1 MDSNQKFAVLA
12 WLGRHRERLINY
24 YLFVNIAG
32 FILWQAYGIARSSG
46 LNIIEV
52 SFLLQNLVLAG
63 VVLLRRDPIAIDNN
77 LWHQA
82 VALIAFFSGLA
93 FMGRE
98 PSGGLLTQQLSTAV
112 LLGSNIL
119 GILSLL
125 HLGKSFG
132 ILIACREV
140 RSSGVYRWVR
150 HPMYTSDMML
160 RVGYAISHFSLLTL
174 SLVLLSCACYI
185 YRAMLEERF
194 LRQQPDYRAY
204 MERVNDRFIP
214 GLF

>member
-1 MDSNQKFAVLA
+1 MDKEKIYSWLA
-12 WLGRHRERLINY
+12 NHRERLINY
-24 YLFVNIAG
+24 YLFINIAG
-32 FILWQAYGIARSSG
+32 FIVWQAYGIAQSSG

-63 VVLLRRDPIAIDNN
+63 VVLLRKDPIAIDNN
-77 LWHQA
+77 YWHQT

-98 PSGGLLTQQLSTAV
+98 PTGGPLEQQLSTAV
-112 LLGSNIL
+112 LLTSNLL

-140 RSSGVYRWVR
+140 RTGGVYSLMR
-150 HPMYTSDMML
+150 HPMYASDMLL
-160 RVGYAISHFSLLTL
+160 RVGYVISHFSFFTVTL
-174 SLVLLSCACYI
+174 MILSSGCYI
-185 YRAMLEERF
+185 YRAILEERF
-194 LRQQPDYRAY
+194 LAEQPEYRDY
-204 MERVNDRFIP
+204 MGRVRYRFIP
-214 GLF
+214 GLL

>member
-1 MDSNQKFAVLA
+1 MDSDRKPQWLD

-32 FILWQAYGIARSSG
+32 FIVWQGYGIARSSG

-63 VVLLRRDPIAIDNN
+63 VVLLRKDPIAIDND
-77 LWHQA
+77 LWHQT

-98 PSGGLLTQQLSTAV
+98 PSGGPLAQQLSAV
-112 LLGSNIL
+112 ILLSSNIL
-119 GILSLL
+119 GIFSLF
-125 HLGKSFG
+125 HLGRSFG

-140 RSSGVYRWVR
+140 RSNGVYSLMR
-150 HPMYTSDMML
+150 HPMYTSDMLL
-160 RVGYAISHFSLLTL
+160 RVGYVISHFSFFTLTL
-174 SLVLLSCACYI
+174 TVLSSACYI
-185 YRAMLEERF
+185 YRALLEERF
-194 LRQQPDYRAY
+194 LAEQPAYRAY
-204 MERVNDRFIP
+204 MEKVRYRFVP

>member
-1 MDSNQKFAVLA
+1 MDSDERLGWVD
-12 WLGRHRERLINY
+12 WLGRNRERLINY

-32 FILWQAYGIARSSG
+32 FIAWQGYGIAQSSG
-46 LNIIEV
+46 LNIIEL

-63 VVLLRRDPIAIDNN
+63 VVLLRKDPIAIDNN
-77 LWHQA
+77 FWHQA

-98 PSGGLLTQQLSTAV
+98 PTGGPLAQQLSAAI
-112 LLGSNIL
+112 LLSSNIL

-125 HLGKSFG
+125 NLGKSFG

-140 RSSGVYRWVR
+140 RSNGVYSWVR
-150 HPMYTSDMML
+150 HPMYTSDMLL
-160 RVGYAISHFSLLTL
+160 RIGYVISHFSLFSLTL
-174 SLVLLSCACYI
+174 MVLSSACYI
-185 YRAMLEERF
+185 YRAFLEERF
-194 LRQQPDYRAY
+194 LKRQPEYRAY
-204 MERVNDRFIP
+204 MERVRYRFIP

>member
-1 MDSNQKFAVLA
+1 MADGQ
-12 WLGRHRERLINY
+12 WLDWLKRHRERLINY
-24 YLFVNIAG
+24 YLFLNVAG
-32 FILWQAYGIARSSG
+32 FIIWQGYGIAHSTG
-46 LNIIEV
+46 LNLIEL

-63 VVLLRRDPIAIDNN
+63 VVLLRRDPIAIDSS

-98 PSGGLLTQQLSTAV
+98 ATGGPSSQQISTLV
-112 LLGSNIL
+112 LLSSNLL

-140 RSSGVYRWVR
+140 RSNGVYGWVR
-150 HPMYTSDMML
+150 HPMYTSDMLL
-160 RVGYAISHFSLLTL
+160 RVGFVISHFSVYTL
-174 SLVLLSCACYI
+174 ALMILSSACYI
-185 YRAMLEERF
+185 YRAILEERF
-194 LRQQPDYRAY
+194 LAEQPAYRAY
-204 MERVNDRFIP
+204 MSRVRYRFIP

>member
-1 MDSNQKFAVLA
+1 MDKQKIYRWLA
-12 WLGRHRERLINY
+12 SHRERLINY
-24 YLFVNIAG
+24 YLFINIAG
-32 FILWQAYGIARSSG
+32 FIVWQAYGIAQSSG

-63 VVLLRRDPIAIDNN
+63 VVLLRKDPIAIDSN

-93 FMGRE
+93 FMGRT
-98 PSGGLLTQQLSTAV
+98 PTGGPMVQQLSTVV
-112 LLGSNIL
+112 LLASNLL

-140 RSSGVYRWVR
+140 RTGGVYSLVR
-150 HPMYTSDMML
+150 HPMYASDMLL
-160 RVGYAISHFSLLTL
+160 RVGYVISHFSFFTL
-174 SLVLLSCACYI
+174 ALMVLSSACYI
-185 YRAMLEERF
+185 YRAILEERF
-194 LRQQPDYRAY
+194 LVEQPEYRDY
-204 MERVNDRFIP
+204 MKRVRYRFIP

>member
-1 MDSNQKFAVLA
+1 MDKEKKFS
-12 WLGRHRERLINY
+12 WLVNHREQLINY
-24 YLFVNIAG
+24 YLFINIAG
-32 FILWQAYGIARSSG
+32 FIVWQAYGIAQSSG

-63 VVLLRRDPIAIDNN
+63 VVLLRKDPIAIDNN
-77 LWHQA
+77 YWHQA

-98 PSGGLLTQQLSTAV
+98 PTGGPLAQQLSTAV
-112 LLGSNIL
+112 LLTSNLL

-140 RSSGVYRWVR
+140 RTGGVYSLMR
-150 HPMYTSDMML
+150 HPMYASDMLL
-160 RVGYAISHFSLLTL
+160 RVGYVISHFSFFTVTL
-174 SLVLLSCACYI
+174 MILSSGCYI
-185 YRAMLEERF
+185 YRAILEERF
-194 LRQQPDYRAY
+194 LREQPEYQDY
-204 MERVNDRFIP
+204 MQRVRYRFIP
-214 GLF
+214 GLL